1 MSPTRLGACLI
12 GRRELLAHGVL
23 SRDDQSVYE
32 VTKPGRRIF
41 VSPRAAERIAVAR
54 VALEELAGGSMAL
67 VLAPTQEAA
76 DELVRAAALK
86 RGALFGVE
94 RLMLNRLLGLLA
106 ADYAAEKG
114 LAFLT
119 RLGARAV
126 AARAIFHLQDDPRMQ
141 QFGGVNLLP
150 GFAAALAA
158 AHQTLK
164 ENRIDSSRLPS
175 LDGAGE
181 ALAALLEQFEEE
193 LIVARLLDRA
203 GMIDAAIES
212 LRRGAGRRFS
222 GIPLVLLDLAL
233 ESLRERDLIAAL
245 AANSTTIIAT
255 VPAGDQRSKKLLAE
269 ALDLTSNTSAQAETA
284 AAEDGTLRLPTSL
297 ARLQHYLF
305 APTMPAKAP
314 PDKSVTVRS
323 AAGEMQECVEIARD
337 ILAEVKKGTPFDR
350 IAVLLHAPERYAPY
364 MQEALARAGISA
376 WFAGGASLPE
386 PGGRALLALLNCAA
400 ERFSARR
407 FAEYLSLAQLPE
419 TEPALQP
426 GNKAAVNHQPKAAPG
441 SGTAGPRLTH
451 SPLSSPAQGLLFPDS
466 GGVSHGSAIPL
477 RRDKNPIPPPD
488 HGEVRRGS
496 SESSVFRAGT
506 QTPEDRPAAAS
517 GQLSGGFM
525 PAEADYMPAGIEI
538 AANPGSEADPNPD
551 AEVAVRAPWRWERLL
566 VDAAVVNGCERWE
579 NRLRGLENELRLQ
592 RDEVDDDD
600 TRAAL
605 LEHKLTDLAHLTT
618 AALPIIERL
627 AALPQAGNWGEWLQ
641 HLRALT
647 AHAIRNDYEVL
658 RTLADL
664 EPMAPVGP
672 ITLNEVRIVLSER
685 LGHLFSPPLR
695 RRYGAVFVAPT
706 SYARGLEF
714 DVVMVPG
721 LAERMFPKKLTEDPL
736 LPDSMRQKLSSE
748 LPLQH
753 DRVANERLALRL
765 AAGCAKRAIFSYP
778 RVDIDQGR
786 PRVPAF
792 YMLEILRAAEG
803 RLPGFGELAKRAA
816 GEQAS
821 RLGWPAPEQPQDAI
835 DEVEFDLAVLD
846 RLAGAAPETTVG
858 AAHYLLDANPH
869 LGRALRA
876 RARRWLHRW
885 TPNDGMAE
893 PDAEQL
899 AALTRHQLGARSYS
913 PTALQN
919 YAACPYRFFLQAIVR
934 LEPREE
940 IIPLDVIDPL
950 TRGAL
955 FHEVQFET
963 LSALRGIGLLPVT
976 PKNLIL
982 AYPVMEESL
991 RRIAERMHEELV
1003 PAIERVWLDGIE
1015 SIRADLREWMR
1026 RMAMAQ
1032 DYRPE
1037 RFELAFGL
1045 TDRKQADPASIEAP
1059 VPLVAGISLRGSID
1073 LIERGPDARLR
1084 VTDHKT
1090 GRVRAEKD
1098 LVIGGGKTLQPL
1110 LYALA
1115 AEQILKEPVA
1125 AGRLYYCTAAGGYEE
1140 RIATLD
1146 DFTRGAIEEFTRILG
1161 AALGQGFLPAAPG
1174 ERECEFCDYR
1184 RICGP
1189 YEATRVQRKLATS
1202 GTKARMA
1209 ELEKLRG
1216 MR

>member
-1 MSPTRLGACLI
+1 
-12 GRRELLAHGVL
+12 
-23 SRDDQSVYE
+23 
-32 VTKPGRRIF
+32 
-41 VSPRAAERIAVAR
+41 
-54 VALEELAGGSMAL
+54 LEELAGGNMAL

-76 DELVRAAALK
+76 DELVRAIALR
-86 RGALFGVE
+86 RGALFAVE

-106 ADYAAEKG
+106 VDYAAENG

-126 AARAIFHLQDDPRMQ
+126 AARAIFRLRDDPRMQ
-141 QFGGVNLLP
+141 QFGGVNMLP

-158 AHQTLK
+158 THQTLK
-164 ENRIDSSRLPS
+164 ENRIDSSRLRS
-175 LDGAGE
+175 FGGAGG
-181 ALAALLEQFEEE
+181 ALAALLEQFEGE
-193 LIVARLLDRA
+193 LIAARLLDRA

-212 LRRGAGRRFS
+212 LRTGAGRRFS
-222 GIPLVLLDLAL
+222 GVPLVLLDLAI

-245 AANSTTIIAT
+245 VANSPAVIAT
-255 VPAGDQRSKKLLAE
+255 VPTGDERSEKLLAE
-269 ALDLTSNTSAQAETA
+269 ALDLTSEASGLPEMV
-284 AAEDGTLRLPTSL
+284 AAEDSAPRLPTSL
-297 ARLQHYLF
+297 ARLQHHLF
-305 APTMPAKAP
+305 AAMTPAEAP
-314 PDKSVTVRS
+314 LDESVIVRS
-323 AAGEMQECVEIARD
+323 AAGEMQECVEIVRD
-337 ILAEVKKGTPFDR
+337 ILAEVKSGTPFDR

-364 MQEALARAGISA
+364 MREALARTGIPA
-376 WFAGGASLPE
+376 WFASGASSPE

-419 TEPALQP
+419 TERALQP
-426 GNKAAVNHQPKAAPG
+426 SNKAAANHQPKAAPR
-441 SGTAGPRLTH
+441 SRPDSPHLTH
-451 SPLSSPAQGLLFPDS
+451 SSLRSPEQGLLFPGS
-466 GGVSHGSAIPL
+466 RGGT
-477 RRDKNPIPPPD
+477 
-488 HGEVRRGS
+488 
-496 SESSVFRAGT
+496 RA
-506 QTPEDRPAAAS
+506 PADRPAATI
-517 GQLSGGFM
+517 GQLSGGFV
-525 PAEADYMPAGIEI
+525 PAEADYMPAGVEI
-538 AANPGSEADPNPD
+538 AANPSLEVDPNPD
-551 AEVAVRAPWRWERLL
+551 ADAAVRAPWRWEQLL
-566 VDAAVVNGCERWE
+566 VDAAVVNGRERWE
-579 NRLRGLENELRLQ
+579 KRLGGLENELRLQ
-592 RDEVDDDD
+592 RGEVDDDD

-605 LEHKLTDLAHLTT
+605 LQRKLTDLAHLTT
-618 AALPIIERL
+618 TALPIIERL
-627 AALPQAGNWGEWLQ
+627 DALPQAGNWGEWLQ
-641 HLRALT
+641 HLRSLT
-647 AHAIRNDYEVL
+647 THAIRDDHEVM

-672 ITLNEVRIVLSER
+672 ITLDEIRIVLSER
-685 LGHLFSPPLR
+685 LGHLFSPPPR
-695 RRYGAVFVAPT
+695 RRYGTVFVAPT

-736 LPDSMRQKLSSE
+736 LPDSMREELSAE
-748 LPLQH
+748 LPLQG

-765 AAGCAKRAIFSYP
+765 TAGCAKRAIFTYP
-778 RVDIDQGR
+778 RVDMDQGR

-803 RLPGFGELAKRAA
+803 RLPGFDELAKRAA
-816 GEQAS
+816 GEGVS

-846 RLAGAAPETTVG
+846 RLVDAAPETTVG

-893 PDAEQL
+893 PDTGQL
-899 AALTRHQLGARSYS
+899 AALARHQLGARSYS

-940 IIPLDVIDPL
+940 IIPLEVIDPL
-950 TRGAL
+950 TRGGL
-955 FHEVQFET
+955 FHEVQFDT

-976 PKNLIL
+976 PKNLER

-991 RRIAERMHEELV
+991 RRVAERMHEELA
-1003 PAIERVWLDGIE
+1003 PAIEHVWLDGIE

-1026 RMAMAQ
+1026 RMTVAQ
-1032 DYRPE
+1032 DYCPE

-1059 VPLVAGISLRGSID
+1059 VPLVAGINLRGSID

-1084 VTDHKT
+1084 ITDHKT

-1115 AEQILKEPVA
+1115 AEQILKEPIS

-1140 RIATLD
+1140 RIAVLD
-1146 DFTRGAIEEFTRILG
+1146 DSARGAIEEFTRILG

-1174 ERECEFCDYR
+1174 ERECEFCDYHR
-1184 RICGP
+1184 VCGP
-1189 YEATRVQRKLATS
+1189 YEANRVQRKLETS
-1202 GTKARMA
+1202 GTKARTT
-1209 ELEKLRG
+1209 ELERLRG